1 MSIASV
7 SEAAERR
14 AARGDSRPTGER
26 LPPYSHEAEQGILGC
41 VLDVMASAG
50 AMLDTLEA
58 QKFIPEFF
66 YDLRHRTIY
75 EAMVKLRAANKP
87 VDIISVQQTLKDGG
101 LLDDIGGILYL
112 SELQDSISSAA
123 GMAYYVT
130 VVREKALIRAFT
142 NKCVEFQRRIV
153 EAEDVEKLIAE
164 ASGELLE
171 LSVAGQGV
179 SAWKPLKNI
188 VQDVI
193 TDMEEFRYV
202 RGKTQLRGLPTG
214 PTGVYLDKM
223 LRGIRETYYMVLAGR
238 PGDGKTTKA
247 MNILEHLALDYV
259 WHEPTGNKLLNHET
273 NEEYPETVERKGI
286 PIAVFSIEMDSTS
299 LGYRLMFGR
308 AGVDTAEFSQ
318 GFASATDHVN
328 LVKVAGHLS
337 KAEVYVDD
345 TPAQSIGQIAAKARQ
360 IAREKGIKLFIL
372 DYVQLVEIED
382 GKGIERVK
390 ELTKISRGIM
400 RLKKE
405 LKVPWIVLAQ
415 MNRNIETSEKA
426 RRPVMSDLKDCGAL
440 EQDADV
446 ILMLNKPA
454 TKYKKKGDTTKTN
467 EDVLE
472 EITGDWDWSK
482 KPKLMEIVVAKN
494 RYGPVGT
501 AMEIF
506 FTNLTKFEDWHLFKV
521 KHGVEQ
527 LKEGEREA
535 QILPPKIDDEDVP

>member
-1 MSIASV
+1 MSAPNQPPP
-7 SEAAERR
+7 
-14 AARGDSRPTGER
+14 DR
-26 LPPYSHEAEQGILGC
+26 LPPHSSPDEQGILGC
-41 VLDVMASAG
+41 VLDVMGSAAAS
-50 AMLDTLEA
+50 LDKLAA
-58 QKFIPEFF
+58 QKFDPEFF
-66 YDLRHRTIY
+66 YDLRHRTVF
-75 EAMVKLRAANKP
+75 ESMLKLREANRP
-87 VDIISVQQTLKDGG
+87 VDIITLQQTLKDAGT
-101 LLDDIGGILYL
+101 LDDIGGVTYL
-112 SELQDSISSAA
+112 NELQDSVTSAVNLAHYA
-123 GMAYYVT
+123 G
-130 VVREKALIRAFT
+130 VVRGKALVRAFL
-142 NKCVEFQRRIV
+142 NKCGEFQRRAID
-153 EAEDVEKLIAE
+153 ADDVGKVIAD

-171 LSVAGQGV
+171 LATVGQAET
-179 SAWKPLKNI
+179 AWKPMREI

-214 PTGVYLDKM
+214 PNGVYLDK
-223 LRGIRETYYMVLAGR
+223 LIRGIRETYYMVLAGR

-247 MNILEHLALDYV
+247 MNILEHLAMDYV

-273 NEEYPETVERKGI
+273 NEEYPETIERKGI

-299 LGYRLMFGR
+299 LGYRLLFGR

-318 GFASATDHVN
+318 GFASNEDTTN
-328 LVKVAGHLS
+328 LIKVAGKLS
-337 KAEVYVDD
+337 AAQVYVDD
-345 TPAQSIGQIAAKARQ
+345 TPGQTISQIAAKARQ

-382 GKGIERVK
+382 GKGIDRVK

-415 MNRNIETSEKA
+415 MNRNIETSEKT

-446 ILMLNKPA
+446 ILFLNKPA
-454 TKYKKKGDTTKTN
+454 TKFKKQGDGETD
-467 EDVLE
+467 EDVME
-472 EITGDWDWSK
+472 RITAGWDWSK

-494 RYGPVGT
+494 RYGPLGHAKEV
-501 AMEIF
+501 F

-521 KHGVEQ
+521 QHGVEQ
-527 LKEGEREA
+527 LKDGEREN
-535 QILPPKIDDEDVP
+535 QVLRHPPIIDHHLALGDDDIP

>member
-1 MSIASV
+1 MSN
-7 SEAAERR
+7 
-14 AARGDSRPTGER
+14 PTPDR
-26 LPPYSHEAEQGILGC
+26 LPPHAHEAEQGVLGC
-41 VLDVMASAG
+41 VLDVMTASG
-50 AMLDTLEA
+50 QVLDKLAA
-58 QKFIPEFF
+58 QRFEPEFF
-66 YDLRHRTIY
+66 YDLRHRTIF
-75 EAMVKLRAANKP
+75 EAMLKLREANKP

-101 LLDDIGGILYL
+101 TLDDIGGIPYL
-112 SELQDSISSAA
+112 NEVQDSAAA
-123 GMAYYVT
+123 GVANLPYYAG
-130 VVREKALIRAFT
+130 VVRDKAMVRAFV
-142 NKCVEFQRRIV
+142 NKCGEFQRRAL
-153 EAEDVEKLIAE
+153 ESEDVAKVIAD

-171 LSVAGQGV
+171 LATVGQTEA
-179 SAWKPLKNI
+179 AWKPLKQI
-188 VQDVI
+188 VQEVI

-214 PTGVYLDKM
+214 PNGVYLDKL

-247 MNILEHLALDYV
+247 MNILEYLALDYV
-259 WHEPTGNKLLNHET
+259 WHEPTGNKLVNHET

-318 GFASATDHVN
+318 GFASATDHER
-328 LVKVAGHLS
+328 LVKVAGALS
-337 KAEVYVDD
+337 KANVYVDD
-345 TPAQSIGQIAAKARQ
+345 TPAQTINQIAAKARQ

-415 MNRNIETSEKA
+415 MNRNIETADKA

-454 TKYKKKGDTTKTN
+454 TKYKKKDDPETD
-467 EDVLE
+467 EDVME
-472 EITGDWDWSK
+472 RVTADWAWSA

-494 RYGPVGT
+494 RYGPVG
-501 AMEIF
+501 AAKEVF

-521 KHGVEQ
+521 KHGVET
-527 LKEGEREA
+527 LKDGEREA
-535 QILPPKIDDEDVP
+535 QVLKQPSIIEDDDVPEN